1 MTIERAPIKYS
12 YDPDAAELRFMTKHI
27 FGQWRSISELIGIF
41 VMLLGIYFIV
51 KIAIREY
58 TGTFAAIHPRFAE
71 MAPLIFWAGILLG
84 LVAAYLCGL
93 LVSQLHSSISDH
105 EAELAA
111 FRQGPI
117 KVTLDRD
124 GIHTVAPNT
133 AQFLNWRSVRK
144 VVKTPQGLGLR
155 LDESHFIPVID
166 AELPDGIT
174 REDVMLAIEAWRGTS
189 A

>member
-1 MTIERAPIKYS
+1 MSAQLTPIKFA
-12 YDPDAAELRFMTKHI
+12 YDPQASELRFMTKRI

-41 VMLLGIYFIV
+41 VMLLGIYFVV

-71 MAPLIFWAGILLG
+71 LAPLIFWAGILLG

-93 LVSQLHSSISDH
+93 LVSRLHSSIADR

-111 FRQGPI
+111 FKQGPI
-117 KVTLDRD
+117 KVTLDSD

-144 VVKTPQGLGLR
+144 IVKTPQGLGLR
-155 LDESHFIPVID
+155 LDESHYIPVMD
-166 AELPDGIT
+166 DGLPEGTSRD
-174 REDVMLAIEAWRGTS
+174 DVLNAIETWRGTT

>member
-1 MTIERAPIKYS
+1 MNTETAPIKYS
-12 YDPDAAELRFMTKHI
+12 YDPEAVELRFMTKHI

-58 TGTFAAIHPRFAE
+58 TGQFEAMDPRFAE

-93 LVSQLHSSISDH
+93 LVSRLHSAISDH
-105 EAELAA
+105 EAEQAA
-111 FRQGPI
+111 FKRGPV
-117 KVTLDRD
+117 KVTLDKD

-144 VVKTPQGLGLR
+144 VVATPQGLGLR
-155 LDESHFIPVID
+155 LDESHFIPIID
-166 AELPDGIT
+166 DELPDDVT
-174 REDVMLAIEAWRGTS
+174 RDDVLFAVETWRGVIE
-189 A
+189 